1 MIERR
6 LEGAV
11 ELLRLDRQA
20 VRNALD
26 AALAAELA
34 RAFAATGADAGVR
47 AVVLA
52 GNGAGFCA
60 GSDVK
65 EMARVTSERRLEIA
79 REKAAL
85 LKAMAGLAKPVVAAV
100 HGFALG
106 GGLMLAAACDVVVT
120 ESDTR
125 WRLPEVGLGFF
136 PPWGLEALVA
146 RVGVSRA
153 RLLVF
158 GHEPLDGARAL
169 ALGLADV
176 CVSPGEAQAAA
187 LAQAERLAELPA
199 AAVAST
205 KQFFAG
211 LAGAAELD
219 RLAAEAY
226 RASGP
231 GAPSGRSET

>member
-1 MIERR
+1 MLERR
-6 LEGAV
+6 REGAV

-34 RAFAATGADAGVR
+34 RAFAAIRVDAGVH

-52 GNGAGFCA
+52 GRGAGFCA

-65 EMARVTSERRLEIA
+65 EMARVTPERRLEIA

-85 LKAMAGLAKPVVAAV
+85 LRAMAGLPKPVVAAV

-106 GGLMLAAACDVVVT
+106 GGLMLAAGCDVVVS
-120 ESDTR
+120 ERDAR

-169 ALGLADV
+169 ELGLADY
-176 CVSPGEAQAAA
+176 CVAPGAAEVEALGQAARLAALPPAA
-187 LAQAERLAELPA
+187 LA
-199 AAVAST
+199 ST
-205 KQFFAG
+205 KRFFAR
-211 LAGAAELD
+211 LAGAGELD

-226 RASGP
+226 RAG
-231 GAPSGRSET
+231 

>member
-1 MIERR
+1 MIERCR
-6 LEGAV
+6 EGAV

-26 AALAAELA
+26 AELAAELA
-34 RAFAATGADAGVR
+34 RALDDARRDDEVHALVLTGKGP
-47 AVVLA
+47 
-52 GNGAGFCA
+52 GFCA
-60 GSDVK
+60 GSDLK
-65 EMARVTSERRLEIA
+65 EMARVTLERRLEIA

-85 LKAMAGLAKPVVAAV
+85 LKAMAGLPKPVVAAV

-106 GGLMLAAACDVVVT
+106 GGLMLAAGCDVVVT
-120 ESDTR
+120 EIDVR

-169 ALGLADV
+169 ELGLADY
-176 CVSPGEAQAAA
+176 CVAPGEVQAVA
-187 LAQAERLAELPA
+187 LAQATRLAELPPA
-199 AAVAST
+199 ALAST
-205 KQFFAG
+205 KRFFAA
-211 LAGAAELD
+211 LAGADELD
-219 RLAAEAY
+219 RLAAAAY
-226 RASGP
+226 QLNQIKK
-231 GAPSGRSET
+231 

>member
-1 MIERR
+1 MLERR
-6 LEGAV
+6 REGAL

-34 RAFAATGADAGVR
+34 RTLSDAQRDEQVR

-52 GNGAGFCA
+52 GRGAGFCA

-65 EMARVTSERRLEIA
+65 EMARVTSERRLEIE

-85 LKAMAGLAKPVVAAV
+85 LKAMAAAPKPVVAAV

-106 GGLMLAAACDVVVT
+106 GGLMLAAACDLVVT
-120 ESDTR
+120 ASDAR

-169 ALGLADV
+169 ELGLADY
-176 CVSPGEAQAAA
+176 CVAPDAAEAEA
-187 LAQAERLAELPA
+187 LAQAARLAELPPA
-199 AAVAST
+199 ALAST
-205 KQFFAG
+205 KRFFAQ

-219 RLAAEAY
+219 RLAATAY
-226 RASGP
+226 QLNQIKN
-231 GAPSGRSET
+231 

>member
-6 LEGAV
+6 REGRV

-34 RAFAATGADAGVR
+34 RAFAELGADDAVR
-47 AVVLA
+47 VVVLA
-52 GNGAGFCA
+52 GKGAGFCA

-65 EMARVTSERRLEIA
+65 EMARVGPERRLEIA

-85 LKAMAGLAKPVVAAV
+85 LKAMAASPKPVVAAV

-106 GGLMLAAACDVVVT
+106 GGLMLAAGCDLVVS
-120 ESDTR
+120 ERDAR

-158 GHEPLDGARAL
+158 GHEELDGARAL
-169 ALGLADV
+169 ELGLADV
-176 CVSPGEAQAAA
+176 CVAPGAAEAEA
-187 LAQAERLAELPA
+187 LAQAGRLAELPA
-199 AAVAST
+199 AAVASS
-205 KQFFAG
+205 KRFFAE

-219 RLAAEAY
+219 RLAIEAY
-226 RASGP
+226 RSGGLKPP
-231 GAPSGRSET
+231 GASRI